1 MTNQEIFL
9 VAFTSYIPRM
19 DSNNGATYYRL
30 GFNLNGKDYSVKSA
44 TNESGRAGRVQFLQK
59 GTDPYNTGK
68 PIAMDCFTLV
78 GISNVEMVKSS
89 TDSLKALKEMLP

>member
-1 MTNQEIFL
+1 MNNLEIFL

-19 DSNNGATYYRL
+19 DVNTGTAYYRL
-30 GFNLNGKDYSVKSA
+30 GFKLNGKDFSVKSA

-68 PIAMDCFTLV
+68 PIAMDCFTLI
-78 GISNVEMVKSS
+78 GISSAEMVKSS
-89 TDSLKALKEMLP
+89 TDTLNALKEMVP